1 MGADDLRTLDYGSQL
16 MRDIVSWDVRTWSK
30 AVVFWEA
37 VLSARGPGR
46 PLRCLEIGAG
56 SGGPSLWLAL
66 QGHDVLCTNW
76 HAAEAHATPLH
87 QRYLESGQIRP
98 GQITYLD
105 VDATQIP
112 FENEFDLVV
121 FKSVIGGV
129 GTKGDQD
136 RAMEGIRRALK
147 PGGTLLF
154 AENLRGTLLHRL
166 VRTIA
171 YRVRGTSWRYVTVK
185 ELEPHLARY
194 ARHDIRTTGFLSMFG
209 LNEKQRDALAAADD
223 RVFNRL
229 VPTPWHYVSYGT
241 ATK

>member
-1 MGADDLRTLDYGSQL
+1 MSADHIRPLERDGQL
-16 MRDIVSWDVRTWSK
+16 MRDIVTWDVRTWST
-30 AVVFWEA
+30 AVLFWES
-37 VLSARGPGR
+37 VLDGLEPGR

-56 SGGPSLWLAL
+56 PGGPSLWLAL

-76 HAAEAHATPLH
+76 EATEAQAGPLH
-87 QRYLESGQIRP
+87 ERYRASGPIAGR
-98 GQITYLD
+98 IEYAD

-129 GTKGDQD
+129 GTKADQD
-136 RAMEGIRRALK
+136 RAMQGIRRALK

-166 VRTIA
+166 VRAIA

-185 ELEPHLARY
+185 ELAPHLAQY
-194 ARHDIRTTGFLSMFG
+194 AAHDVRVTGVLSMFG
-209 LNEKQRDALAAADD
+209 LRERMRNALAGADD

-229 VPTPWHYVSYGT
+229 VPRDWHYVSYGT